1 MVQNYRRKEE
11 EEEEEE
17 EVLYSCWMITVDI
30 DFQECNVEITQ
41 DNRTCIIRSYLH
53 ITWLKIERVSQSKP
67 GDLTA
72 RGRDSTCPP
81 DWPRCTQNGSTKPGT
96 RMDIISRS
104 SIAIM
109 EEDAPESTST
119 FLA

>member
-41 DNRTCIIRSYLH
+41 DNRTCSN
-53 ITWLKIERVSQSKP
+53 T
-67 GDLTA
+67 
-72 RGRDSTCPP
+72 
-81 DWPRCTQNGSTKPGT
+81 
-96 RMDIISRS
+96 IISTYNLVENRARLTVETRGLDWQRERLNMS
-104 SIAIM
+104 SR
-109 EEDAPESTST
+109 
-119 FLA
+119 LA